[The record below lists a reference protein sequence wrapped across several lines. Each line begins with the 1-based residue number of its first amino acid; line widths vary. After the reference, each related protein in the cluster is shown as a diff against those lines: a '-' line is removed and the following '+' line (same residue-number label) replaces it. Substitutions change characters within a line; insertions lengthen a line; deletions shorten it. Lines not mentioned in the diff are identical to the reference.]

1 MLYFSASLVAFVNRI
16 SIMSIMEGGD
26 DGLDMWTLVARSF
39 PGFVFW
45 VLVLLVIFSLLSWY
59 IIGYKYFYL
68 RRSQRQSYQF
78 LDLFWKSKRLDAIFK
93 ATDDLPFSPTGQV
106 FRNGYIELSKLHSS
120 GSEDDEGQERMKDRL
135 GDLESVE
142 RALDRAITEETTRL
156 ESLVSFLATTGSA
169 APFIGLFGTVWG
181 IMNSFSAI
189 GAKGSASI
197 TVVAPGMAEALSTT
211 AVGMLAAIPA
221 VIAYNYFVQRIKELS
236 SEMETF
242 SSELL
247 NIVKRQVLK

>member
-1 MLYFSASLVAFVNRI
+1 MASWFAAFNNVNGLLLTAP
-16 SIMSIMEGGD
+16 SSEN
-26 DGLDMWTLVARSF
+26 GLDMWSLVARSF
-39 PGFVFW
+39 PGLVFW
-45 VLVLLVIFSLLSWY
+45 VLVLLVVFSVACWY

-68 RRSQRQSYQF
+68 RRAQQQSNQF
-78 LDLFWKSKRLDAIFK
+78 LDLFWRSKRLDGIYK
-93 ATDDLPFSPTGQV
+93 SVEDLPYSPTGQV
-106 FRNGYIELSKLHSS
+106 FRGGYIELSKLH
-120 GSEDDEGQERMKDRL
+120 GGQDDDENGQERMRDRL

-142 RALDRAITEETTRL
+142 RALDRAITEETTHL
-156 ESLVSFLATTGSA
+156 ESMVSFLATVGSA
-169 APFIGLFGTVWG
+169 APFVGLFGTVWG

-221 VIAYNYFVQRIKELS
+221 VVAYNYFVQRIKELN

-242 SSELL
+242 ASEFL
-247 NIVKRQVLK
+247 NITKRHVLK

>member
-1 MLYFSASLVAFVNRI
+1 MFSAEFTAIVQGI
-16 SIMSIMEGGD
+16 SFNPGGGD
-26 DGLDMWTLVARSF
+26 SLDMWSLVARSF
-39 PGFVFW
+39 PGLVFW
-45 VLVLLVIFSLLSWY
+45 VLVLLVVFSLVCWY
-59 IIGYKYFYL
+59 VIGYKYFYL
-68 RRSQRQSYQF
+68 RRSQRQSDLF
-78 LDLFWKSKRLDAIFK
+78 LDLFWKSKRLDAVFK
-93 ATDDLPFSPTGQV
+93 STEDLPFSPTGQV
-106 FRNGYIELSKLHSS
+106 FRYGYIELSKLQSS
-120 GSEDDEGQERMKDRL
+120 NRSRNEEGQERMKDRL

-169 APFIGLFGTVWG
+169 APFVGLFGTVWG

-221 VIAYNYFVQRIKELS
+221 VIAYNYFVQRIKELN

-247 NIVKRQVLK
+247 NIVKRHVLK